1 MSFSTTGMKLLFT
14 GGGTGGHF
22 YPIIAIVEEI
32 NQMVKE
38 NHLLQ
43 PQIYYMST
51 EPYNE
56 NLLFQ
61 NNISFEAVNSGKI
74 RRNLSPLNIFLNF
87 IDLFKIFFGSLGAL
101 WRVFVIYPDVVF
113 GKGGYASFPAL
124 FAARILRIPVIIHE
138 SDSTPGKVNAWAGKF
153 ARRIAISYPEAIKFF
168 KKEKVAYTGNPI
180 RKEVQEPLTVGAF
193 KILELTEGI
202 PTIFVI
208 GGSTGSVFINEVLM
222 DALPELIKKYQIVHQ
237 TGRKNIKIIEETR
250 DVVLQGNPLKNR
262 YKPFDY
268 LNTLNLRAAAGVAN
282 LIVSRAGSTIFEIA
296 SWGKPS
302 IIIPIPEPT
311 SHDQRTNAYS
321 YARSGAAIVIEEK
334 NLAGSLLVSEIDR
347 ILETPGEKEKME
359 KCAQEFAR
367 RDSAKLIAQEILAI
381 ALEHEK

>member
-1 MSFSTTGMKLLFT
+1 MKLLFT